1 MSYYLISDI
10 AKKADLS
17 TDTIRFYEK
26 RGWWCI
32 KKYAKKKQ
40 VEF

>member
-1 MSYYLISDI
+1 MSHYLISDI

-26 RGWWCI
+26 RGLI
-32 KKYAKKKQ
+32 Q
-40 VEF
+40 P